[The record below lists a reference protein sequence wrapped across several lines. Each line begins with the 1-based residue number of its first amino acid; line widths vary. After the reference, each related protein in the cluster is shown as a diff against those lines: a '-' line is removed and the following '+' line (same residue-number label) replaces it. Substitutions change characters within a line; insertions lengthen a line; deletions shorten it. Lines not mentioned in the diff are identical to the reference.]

1 MFFLFATKQGSSA
14 VFQIVLTITKSIIY
28 GDSFCGLLFRFSILL
43 VKINPRKMRTEV
55 LIRKNLFMQIIL
67 EPLFAKLNPRK
78 NLFTKVNQEIWP
90 GMKESK
96 MLVTT

>member
-1 MFFLFATKQGSSA
+1 MG
-14 VFQIVLTITKSIIY
+14 
-28 GDSFCGLLFRFSILL
+28 
-43 VKINPRKMRTEV
+43 TEV
-55 LIRKNLFMQIIL
+55 LIGKNLFMQIIL
-67 EPLFAKLNPRK
+67 EPLFAKLNPRE

>member
-1 MFFLFATKQGSSA
+1 
-14 VFQIVLTITKSIIY
+14 
-28 GDSFCGLLFRFSILL
+28 
-43 VKINPRKMRTEV
+43 MRTEV